1 MAFHS
6 EMLSFQVGSPFGDA
20 FPLGRALCRQEAD
33 SKRITPDKRFIGAKI
48 VNLAIMRG
56 RGLGIFSGM
65 RKVINS
71 IIKRIES
78 CIKVPR
84 QLRENP
90 KDNRTPA

>member
-1 MAFHS
+1 
-6 EMLSFQVGSPFGDA
+6 MLSFRGGSPFGDA
-20 FPLGRALCRQEAD
+20 IPFGVALCGQEAD
-33 SKRITPDKRFIGAKI
+33 SKRITPDKLVIGAKI
-48 VNLAIMRG
+48 VNPAIMRG
-56 RGLGIFSGM
+56 RELGIFSGM

-84 QLRENP
+84 RLRENP

>member
-1 MAFHS
+1 
-6 EMLSFQVGSPFGDA
+6 MLSFRGGDPFGDA
-20 FPLGRALCRQEAD
+20 FPFWIALRGRPLPGLKQTA
-33 SKRITPDKRFIGAKI
+33 PDKLFIGAKI

-78 CIKVPR
+78 CIKFPGR
-84 QLRENP
+84 LRENP